1 MHDYIII
8 LIIAVIIGIQ
18 IFIFVRN
25 MSKIRNYKK
34 TIEDVKDFD
43 IVEVSVPEEWIKDID
58 VEELLQNPDK
68 FQELSTNFSSTIEET
83 DEDPEFFFEDEDQ
96 IDSKFNDYES
106 EEELSESKLK
116 GDNSEAELVFPDED
130 DSEIEEFEEEDFEDY
145 KTNRQSKEGY

>member
-145 KTNRQSKEGY
+145 KTNRQSEEGY